1 MKEKINEKDII
12 SDSLKSLDSQ
22 HSTKD
27 KVGSSETSDSKI
39 KEVIA
44 KDHNKIKK
52 RWDYFKKY
60 TKW

>member
-52 RWDYFKKY
+52 R
-60 TKW
+60 